1 MKIIGIS
8 GRKQSGKNT
17 CANYIT
23 GHILQAKDMVQEFN
37 INSEGKLE
45 IKTNDSNGNVGW
57 GIFDILRKDDI
68 FVNYAERELWP
79 FVKVYHFADS
89 LKNICH
95 SLFGLTLDQVNGSD
109 EHKNQLTNLLWDD
122 MPENHS
128 NQTGPM
134 TAREFMQ
141 HFGTNVIR
149 KIKDNAWVD
158 CTMSSILSEG
168 SEVSIIPD
176 VRFPNEVE
184 AIQKNGGRVIR
195 LTRDI
200 HNSDHKCETA
210 LDKDKFDWRKFDV
223 VVDNQDQSIE
233 QLINML
239 SNISNEWSV

>member
-8 GRKQSGKNT
+8 GRKQSGKNS

-23 GHILQAKDMVQEFN
+23 GHILKAKEMVQDFHLSN
-37 INSEGKLE
+37 EGKLE
-45 IKTNDSNGNVGW
+45 IKTNDSDGNVGW
-57 GIFDILRKDDI
+57 GIFDILRKDSI
-68 FVNYAERELWP
+68 FINYAEREMWP

-95 SLFGLTLDQVNGSD
+95 SLFGLTLDQVYGSD

-122 MPENHS
+122 MPENH
-128 NQTGPM
+128 NKLTGPI

-149 KIKDNAWVD
+149 KIKDSAWVD
-158 CTMSSILSEG
+158 CTISSILGEG

-184 AIQKNGGRVIR
+184 AIHKNGGIVIR

-200 HNSDHKCETA
+200 HGSDHRCETA
-210 LDKDKFDWRKFDV
+210 LDKDKFDWNKFDII
-223 VVDNQDQSIE
+223 VDNKDQPMEKLSSI
-233 QLINML
+233 L
-239 SNISNEWSV
+239 STISKEWSE